1 MCADVEKW
9 CVCEGGVIT
18 SGMKSNKKE
27 KTMRY
32 KLLGK
37 SGLRVSELSLG
48 TMTFGE
54 EWGWGSSK
62 DESRRV
68 FDHYVKAGGNFID
81 TANLYTLGT
90 SEKFVGEF
98 IGSEREKFVVA
109 TKYTLNTRRDD
120 PNGGGNHR
128 KNMVQAV
135 EASLKRLNTDY
146 IDLYWVHAWDYM
158 TPVAEVMRAL
168 DDLVRAGKI
177 LYVGVSDTPAWV
189 VSRANTMADLM
200 GWSRFVGLQ
209 IRYSLIDRTVERELL
224 PMAREMDIAVTPWSA
239 LGSGVLTGKF
249 TRSDTTEQSLR
260 HQDAEN
266 RTGALAE
273 KNLIIAREVDKIADE
288 IGKTS
293 SQVALSWIRQ
303 QPGNII
309 PIIGA
314 RTESQLKDNLGC
326 LEFELTQEH
335 LDHLSE
341 ISKIEMGFPHDFLG
355 EDFIND
361 IIHGG
366 TQDKIDNHRNR

>member
-1 MCADVEKW
+1 
-9 CVCEGGVIT
+9 
-18 SGMKSNKKE
+18 
-27 KTMRY
+27 MRY